1 MEVANL
7 KNKFMKTLSIKQT
20 FAYLLCAG
28 IKPIENRTWKLPE
41 KYKGERILI
50 HAIRKKMKPIKIITA
65 ALMCLYMTS
74 CVPDYPVEQHD
85 LVFLYADATERIVY
99 MNDLTL
105 DKEIAII
112 YSYTLFQID
121 FITILQIKGN
131 PTFTFLYSNG
141 CYYRN

>member
-1 MEVANL
+1 MN
-7 KNKFMKTLSIKQT
+7 
-20 FAYLLCAG
+20 
-28 IKPIENRTWKLPE
+28 
-41 KYKGERILI
+41 
-50 HAIRKKMKPIKIITA
+50 PIKVLTA
-65 ALMCLYMTS
+65 ALMCLTMTS

>member
-1 MEVANL
+1 
-7 KNKFMKTLSIKQT
+7 
-20 FAYLLCAG
+20 
-28 IKPIENRTWKLPE
+28 
-41 KYKGERILI
+41 
-50 HAIRKKMKPIKIITA
+50 MKPIKILTA
-65 ALMCLYMTS
+65 ALMCLVMTS

-85 LVFLYADATERIVY
+85 LVFLYADVTERIVY

-105 DKEIAII
+105 DKKIAIA

-121 FITILQIKGN
+121 FITVLQIKGN

>member
-1 MEVANL
+1 
-7 KNKFMKTLSIKQT
+7 MKI
-20 FAYLLCAG
+20 
-28 IKPIENRTWKLPE
+28 I
-41 KYKGERILI
+41 RIL
-50 HAIRKKMKPIKIITA
+50 TT

-99 MNDLTL
+99 MNDLIL
-105 DKEIAII
+105 DKEIAIT
-112 YSYTLFQID
+112 YSYALFQVD